1 MRVQQMS
8 SVKLC
13 LMPLS
18 MFLLGDPP
26 ALGDVASGAASAS
39 SGQDTLSLVQAQR
52 IALERNWDL
61 LAAAKGI
68 DAALAQRLVSHEF
81 PNPTFSYS
89 TAKISI
95 DDHPSSTPAGN
106 GLWERSYDTIL
117 AVNQL
122 FEVGGK
128 RRSRQSSA
136 QAGLEGA
143 QAQFFDARRTLDL
156 AVAKAYVAAA
166 QAEESVRVLGQS
178 AGTLRQ
184 EARIAELRLKA
195 GEISSSDKDQIEI
208 TADRFEL
215 EAKTAESTAA
225 QARVALETL
234 LGTPHP
240 QGAIIL
246 TDRLETL
253 AASPAAEPSP
263 AAAVHRPD
271 VVAAEAAVRKSESD
285 LRLQKANR
293 IPDPTV
299 LFMYEHEPPDQP
311 DTVGLGLSFPL
322 PLWNRNTG
330 NLRAAEAA
338 RDQARLALQKAE
350 AQAAADIA
358 TARLS
363 YDDAQKRWQSYQ
375 DAIRPKSENIRK
387 TIAYAYEKGGV
398 SLLDLLVAERN
409 DNEVRLAATQ
419 AAADKAVA
427 VATLKAATFEMDRLS
442 THK

>member
-1 MRVQQMS
+1 MPS
-8 SVKLC
+8 AKYC
-13 LMPLS
+13 IMPLS
-18 MFLLGDPP
+18 VLLLGDPP
-26 ALGDVASGAASAS
+26 VLGEAVSNAVPSPSA
-39 SGQDTLSLVQAQR
+39 QNALSLGQAQR
-52 IALERNWDL
+52 MALERNWDL

-68 DAALAQRLVSHEF
+68 DAALAQKLVSHEF

-106 GLWERSYDTIL
+106 GLWQRSYDTIL

-128 RRSRQSSA
+128 RRNRQTAA
-136 QAGLEGA
+136 QAGVEGA
-143 QAQFFDARRTLDL
+143 RAQFFDARRTLDL
-156 AVAKAYVAAA
+156 AVTRAYVAAA

-178 AGTLRQ
+178 AATLRQ
-184 EARIAELRLKA
+184 EARIAEFRFRA
-195 GEISSSDKDQIEI
+195 GEISSSDKDQIDI
-208 TADRFEL
+208 TAEKLEL
-215 EAKTAESTAA
+215 EAKTAESAAA

-234 LGTPHP
+234 LGTPNP
-240 QGAIIL
+240 RGAIVL
-246 TDRLETL
+246 NDRLETL
-253 AASPAAEPSP
+253 AAGPAVEPSP
-263 AAAVHRPD
+263 VAAVCRPD
-271 VVAAEAAVRKSESD
+271 VVAAEAALRKTESE

-358 TARLS
+358 TASLA
-363 YDDAQKRWQSYQ
+363 YEDARKRWRSYR
-375 DAIRPKSENIRK
+375 DAIQPKSENIRK
-387 TIAYAYEKGGV
+387 TIAFAYEKGGV

-419 AAADKAVA
+419 AAAD
-427 VATLKAATFEMDRLS
+427 TILAAAALEAAAKVMPDTRS
-442 THK
+442 KQ

>member
-1 MRVQQMS
+1 
-8 SVKLC
+8 
-13 LMPLS
+13 MPLS
-18 MFLLGDPP
+18 VLLLGDPP
-26 ALGDVASGAASAS
+26 VLGEAVSNAVPSPSA
-39 SGQDTLSLVQAQR
+39 QNALSLGQAQR
-52 IALERNWDL
+52 MALERNWDL

-68 DAALAQRLVSHEF
+68 DAALAQKLVSHEF

-106 GLWERSYDTIL
+106 GLWQRSYDTIL

-128 RRSRQSSA
+128 RRNRQTAA
-136 QAGLEGA
+136 QAGVEGA
-143 QAQFFDARRTLDL
+143 RAQFFDARRTLDL
-156 AVAKAYVAAA
+156 AVTRAYVAAA

-178 AGTLRQ
+178 AATLRQ
-184 EARIAELRLKA
+184 EARIAEFRFRA
-195 GEISSSDKDQIEI
+195 GEISSSDKDQIDI
-208 TADRFEL
+208 TAEKLEL
-215 EAKTAESTAA
+215 EAKTAESAAA

-234 LGTPHP
+234 LGTPNP
-240 QGAIIL
+240 RGAIVL
-246 TDRLETL
+246 NDRLETL
-253 AASPAAEPSP
+253 AAGPAVEPSP
-263 AAAVHRPD
+263 VAAVCRPD
-271 VVAAEAAVRKSESD
+271 VVAAEAALRKTESE

-358 TARLS
+358 TASLA
-363 YDDAQKRWQSYQ
+363 YEDARKRWRSYR
-375 DAIRPKSENIRK
+375 DAIQPKSENIRK
-387 TIAYAYEKGGV
+387 TIAFAYEKGGV

-419 AAADKAVA
+419 AAAD
-427 VATLKAATFEMDRLS
+427 TILAAAALEAAAKVMPDTRS
-442 THK
+442 KQ